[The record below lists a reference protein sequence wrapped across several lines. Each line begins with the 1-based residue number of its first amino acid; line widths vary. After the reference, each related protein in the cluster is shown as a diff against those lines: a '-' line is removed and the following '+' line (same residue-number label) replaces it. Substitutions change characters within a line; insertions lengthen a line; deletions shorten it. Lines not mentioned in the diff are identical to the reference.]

1 MNSLKKLG
9 ITLFEKKLRD
19 ISLKWFS
26 KGSEVK
32 DFDDVEEYILLSM
45 TLGRVDVAV
54 MSEMERQRVNTKTG
68 RKKSRFANFIS
79 SLFPN
84 NTNMANKYP
93 FVEKMPILLPYSW
106 ACMWC
111 RRIFIDRNID
121 IKKGFNN
128 RTSYTDDDVSYFNY
142 IQTEVGFD
150 VK

>member
-1 MNSLKKLG
+1 MSEQFEKLG

-68 RKKSRFANFIS
+68 RKNQDLLILFHRFFRIKHIWQINIRLWRKCRFYCRIHGHVCGAEEF
-79 SLFPN
+79 LL
-84 NTNMANKYP
+84 T
-93 FVEKMPILLPYSW
+93 EIL
-106 ACMWC
+106 
-111 RRIFIDRNID
+111 I
-121 IKKGFNN
+121 
-128 RTSYTDDDVSYFNY
+128 
-142 IQTEVGFD
+142 
-150 VK
+150 